1 MASATFSD
9 RDDFLAH
16 GLELAECAICKDP
29 FDSSH
34 WPYQIRDCG
43 HVFGRTCL
51 EEWLQQ
57 SDTKGTCPQCRS
69 ILFERETESDF
80 EIELGLTAARM
91 DAEAA
96 RHQYKRGSMLS
107 LLDIYD
113 CNGFLVNLWKEM
125 ESAFDLEKREPDVD
139 AWTHRIVG
147 LVKYLLE
154 GLGLPDQNPDRKVL
168 ARELEAFKTLYMTAF
183 PTHQWPFNYDPF
195 QELSRNMLRIA
206 RMFPRRFL
214 PEPIVWRAMIYFQ
227 TMGNTEFEID
237 TLQFCDELMLTENY
251 ITSLLRET
259 WRGPGRCLWHCPAA
273 KLYLLLVLMA
283 QDFKYNLGPND
294 TYSAVDVANL
304 LRAVETSVMWE
315 NVGWEYGISAQF
327 CEQAARFH
335 HGARLNDPRTVPSK
349 ELADP
354 HTNRGLIFC
363 HVRGFWLSAE
373 TPDTVAY
380 DATDDHMRYGIEQ
393 GFVGADGR
401 DDGSEAGDDAVQQ
414 EAEDGA

>member
-16 GLELAECAICKDP
+16 GLELAECGICKDP
-29 FDSSH
+29 FDLSH
-34 WPYQIRDCG
+34 WPYQIRECG

-57 SDTKGTCPQCRS
+57 SDTEGTCPQCRS

-80 EIELGLTAARM
+80 EIELELTAAQM

-96 RHQYKRGSMLS
+96 RLQHERGSMFS

-113 CNGFLVNLWKEM
+113 CDGFLVNLWKEM
-125 ESAFDLEKREPDVD
+125 ESAFGPEEREPHFF
-139 AWTHRIVG
+139 AWEHRIVG

-154 GLGLPDQNPDRKVL
+154 GLGLPDQNSDRIIL
-168 ARELEAFKTLYMTAF
+168 ARELEAFKTLYMTAY
-183 PTHQWPFNYDPF
+183 PTYQHPFDYAPF
-195 QELSRNMLRIA
+195 QGLSRNMLRIA
-206 RMFPRRFL
+206 SIFPRRFL

-227 TMGNTEFEID
+227 TIGGISLGTAA
-237 TLQFCDELMLTENY
+237 LQFCDELMLTENH
-251 ITSLLRET
+251 ITPT
-259 WRGPGRCLWHCPAA
+259 DMVMWRGSRRCFWHRPAA
-273 KLYLLLVLMA
+273 KLYLLLILMA
-283 QDFKYNLGPND
+283 QDCKYNLGPND
-294 TYSAVDVANL
+294 TYSAGDVANL
-304 LRAVETSVMWE
+304 LRALDTAIMCFWI
-315 NVGWEYGISAQF
+315 GWEDISAQF

-335 HGARLNDPRTVPSK
+335 HGARLNDAQTVPSR

-354 HTNRGLIFC
+354 RTSRGLIFC

-401 DDGSEAGDDAVQQ
+401 DDGSEAADDAVQQ
-414 EAEDGA
+414 EDEDGA